1 MPQWHHS
8 PIHQLTE
15 KGAYIVTAG
24 TYQKESLLNTPQKLN
39 YVRDSLLSLSQEYGW
54 NLQSWSVL
62 SNHYHFVAVSLD
74 HSQSLS
80 RMIQQFHSITA
91 REINAIDRT
100 SGRKVWFQYWD
111 TRLTYEKSYL
121 ARLNYVHNNPVHHGL
136 VSKAVE
142 YEWCSAQ
149 WFETYATASFFRTV
163 NSFRFDKVNIED
175 DF

>member
-62 SNHYHFVAVSLD
+62 SNHYHFIAVSLVI
-74 HSQSLS
+74 L
-80 RMIQQFHSITA
+80 IF
-91 REINAIDRT
+91 
-100 SGRKVWFQYWD
+100 F
-111 TRLTYEKSYL
+111 
-121 ARLNYVHNNPVHHGL
+121 NYRNDI
-136 VSKAVE
+136 
-142 YEWCSAQ
+142 
-149 WFETYATASFFRTV
+149 F
-163 NSFRFDKVNIED
+163 
-175 DF
+175 